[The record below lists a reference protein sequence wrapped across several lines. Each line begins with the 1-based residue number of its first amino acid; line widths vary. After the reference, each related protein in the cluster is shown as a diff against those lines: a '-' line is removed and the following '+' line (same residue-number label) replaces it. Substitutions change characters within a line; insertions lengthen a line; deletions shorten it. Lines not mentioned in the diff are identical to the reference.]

1 MILTP
6 IFIILISAVF
16 VLVWLFVRTID
27 KRKWLTLLVSLA
39 LTPIAY
45 FYVLYPMINIFS
57 SYHHEK
63 HFNVE
68 AWEEKPELR
77 FEMLQAIVNDSI
89 FIGKQKNE
97 VEPLLGK
104 AEWYGYNDSIKSNS
118 PEQWNYNLGFKPGAL
133 NNMQECIEL
142 KFKNNAVI
150 SLRTYQ
156 LKKTFE

>member
-6 IFIILISAVF
+6 IFIILVSAVF

-27 KRKWLTLLVSLA
+27 KRKWLTLLVSLV

-63 HFNVE
+63 YFNAE

-77 FEMLQAIVNDSI
+77 FEMLQSIVKDSI

-97 VEPLLGK
+97 IESLLGK
-104 AEWYGYNDSIKSNS
+104 AEWYGYNDSIKANS

-156 LKKTFE
+156 LEKTFE

>member
-16 VLVWLFVRTID
+16 VLVWLFVKTID

-68 AWEEKPELR
+68 AWEEKRELR
-77 FEMLQAIVNDSI
+77 FEMLKAIVNDSI

-97 VEPLLGK
+97 VELLLGK
-104 AEWYGYNDSIKSNS
+104 AEWYGYNDSIKANS
-118 PEQWNYNLGFKPGAL
+118 PELWNYNLGFKPGAL

-156 LKKTFE
+156 LEKTFE